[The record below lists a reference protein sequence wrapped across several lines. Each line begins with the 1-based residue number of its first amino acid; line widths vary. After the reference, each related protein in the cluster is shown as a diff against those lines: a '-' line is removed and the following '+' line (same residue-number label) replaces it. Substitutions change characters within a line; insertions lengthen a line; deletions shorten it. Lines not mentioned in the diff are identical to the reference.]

1 MKIRFVEIE
10 NFRGISALSWA
21 PSSHVNCLIGPGDS
35 GKTTILDAI
44 ELVLAARYQV
54 GFNDTDFHAADHN
67 KSISITVTLGDLPD
81 AFRAMNKYGELL
93 RGWDAANQVVVDEP
107 DDTAGLEYALSVRL
121 TVDRT
126 LEPKWRIY
134 TDRTVEGAKA
144 ERGLS
149 FEDRQSIAPTRL
161 GVYADR
167 HLAWGKQSVLTR
179 LSGKDKM
186 AVDVLVEATRTA
198 RKHFTE
204 SGEALFKD
212 VVDRVPKLAAPIGV
226 KLSGTVSARLDVES
240 VSVTAGGISLHE
252 GDLPLRLLGSGSSR
266 LLVAALQ
273 DQTADASPI
282 ALIDE
287 LEHALEPHRISRLLR
302 YLKAKHDGE
311 RPQLFLTTH
320 SPIVLQE
327 LSVEDIVVV
336 RRDSASGKVIALPAN
351 SNLADLDAQ
360 GPLRA
365 VPEAYLGRSVLVCEG
380 KTEVGLVRGLDHFW
394 SKNAKEPLATLGVV
408 PINGGGKDS
417 APKHAK
423 HFHALQYGC
432 ALLLDSD
439 KNPDDATILP
449 ELTALGVSVVR
460 WEKGKASEDVLFRD
474 LGDAAVKKI
483 VDILASEDDLQGIPD
498 QLQNQFSDSV
508 RNWNELKRRCTEPAI
523 RTHLAECAKKSGWL
537 KKHMSVS
544 ERIGREVLGP
554 NLSELKGENET
565 CMTSLR
571 VWIDGQ

>member
-1 MKIRFVEIE
+1 MV
-10 NFRGISALSWA
+10 
-21 PSSHVNCLIGPGDS
+21 PDS

-44 ELVLAARYQV
+44 ELALAARYQV
-54 GFNDTDFHAADHN
+54 GFNDTDFHATDPS
-67 KSISITVTLGDLPD
+67 KPISITVTLGDLPD

-93 RGWDAANQVVVDEP
+93 RGWDAVNQVVVDEP
-107 DDTAGLEYALSVRL
+107 DDTAGLEYVLSVRL
-121 TVDRT
+121 TVDHT

-149 FEDRQSIAPTRL
+149 FEDRQSTAPTRL
-161 GVYADR
+161 GLYADR
-167 HLAWGKQSVLTR
+167 HLAWGKHSVLTR
-179 LSGKDKM
+179 LAGKSKM
-186 AVDVLVEATRTA
+186 AADILVEATRTA

-212 VVDRVPKLAAPIGV
+212 IVDRVPRLAGPIGV
-226 KLSGTVSARLDVES
+226 RLSGTISARLDVES

-273 DQTADASPI
+273 DQAGETSPI

-287 LEHALEPHRISRLLR
+287 LEHGLEPHRISRFLR
-302 YLKAKHDGE
+302 YLKTKHDGE
-311 RPQLFLTTH
+311 RPQWFLTTH
-320 SPIVLQE
+320 SPVVLQE
-327 LSVEDIVVV
+327 LSIEDIVVI
-336 RRDSASGKVIALPAN
+336 RRDSATGNVAVLPAN

-360 GPLRA
+360 GPLRS
-365 VPEAYLGRSVLVCEG
+365 VPDAYLGRSVLVCEG
-380 KTEVGLVRGLDHFW
+380 KTEVGLVRGLDHYW
-394 SKNAKEPLATLGVV
+394 SRNARKPLATLGVV

-417 APKHAK
+417 APKHVK

-439 KNPDDATILP
+439 RSPDDATILP
-449 ELTALGVSVVR
+449 ALTALGVPVIR

-483 VDILASEDDLQGIPD
+483 VDILASEDDLQGVPD
-498 QLQNQFSDSV
+498 QLRSQFSDSV
-508 RNWNELKRRCTEPAI
+508 QSWEELKARCTEPAI

-537 KKHMSVS
+537 KTRMSIA

-554 NLSELKGENET
+554 HVSELKGENET
-565 CMTSLR
+565 CIASLR
-571 VWIDGQ
+571 AWIDGQ